1 MGRIRMMTKMGVAVM
16 AGAIATQAAAATE
29 LFQRLSPEARD
40 LAGMRWEKRPVLIFA
55 SSGEDPDYR
64 RQMTLLQQA
73 AQALAERDIV
83 VLSDLDPRTP
93 SPLRQGFQPAG
104 FKLVLVGKDGG
115 VKLERDSVLSPD
127 ELFAVIDRMPMR
139 MREAAE

>member
-16 AGAIATQAAAATE
+16 AGAIATQAAATE

-55 SSGEDPDYR
+55 SSGEDPAYR

-93 SPLRQGFQPAG
+93 SPLRQGFQPGG

>member
-16 AGAIATQAAAATE
+16 AGAIATQAAATE

-55 SSGEDPDYR
+55 SSGEDPDYP

-93 SPLRQGFQPAG
+93 SPLRQGFQPGG